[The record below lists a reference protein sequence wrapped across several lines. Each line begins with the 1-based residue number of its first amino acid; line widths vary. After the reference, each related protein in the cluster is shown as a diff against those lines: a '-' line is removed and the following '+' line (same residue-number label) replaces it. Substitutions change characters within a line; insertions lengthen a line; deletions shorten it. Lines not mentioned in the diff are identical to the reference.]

1 MKKVE
6 YVADGWAIL
15 AENYGGA
22 HWLMMETNHPTRT
35 QAIEMFVNWWNK
47 GRLPAD
53 CIKWGS
59 ISKQGY
65 RCIRV
70 YRKVSK

>member
-6 YVADGWAIL
+6 YVADGWAIYDIDTQSL
-15 AENYGGA
+15 IDGTNAKKVAEAKALYLD
-22 HWLMMETNHPTRT
+22 WLSN
-35 QAIEMFVNWWNK
+35 
-47 GRLPAD
+47 RLGYTVEW
-53 CIKWGS
+53 KRLRGE
-59 ISKQGY
+59 GY